1 MYLLS
6 YGHRISIIGDYYFLF
21 HETPSIHKVYNRSR
35 NFQYYDISIEDD
47 GKAGDKRLETVT
59 NIMAVIIN
67 IALDIFTGETVTS
80 T

>member
-1 MYLLS
+1 M
-6 YGHRISIIGDYYFLF
+6 
-21 HETPSIHKVYNRSR
+21 YNRSH